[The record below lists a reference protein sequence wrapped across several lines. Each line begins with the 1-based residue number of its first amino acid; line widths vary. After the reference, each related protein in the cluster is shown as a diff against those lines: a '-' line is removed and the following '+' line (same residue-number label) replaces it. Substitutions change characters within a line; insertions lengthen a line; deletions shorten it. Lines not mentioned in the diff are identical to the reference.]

1 MAGEK
6 QREARDR
13 LAKFGGM
20 TLDDLAVAAAEEPGS
35 VISQVVEIEM
45 KRRVAVAQE
54 EAAKAQKDATVFLKR
69 TAAATV
75 VLAIAT
81 FVLAIATI
89 LLVLVTYLAM
99 PEEESTAP
107 TSARWLM
114 SRWEP
119 SPAYPVERSQRQVRR
134 H

>member
-13 LAKFGGM
+13 LAELGGM
-20 TLDDLAVAAAEEPGS
+20 TLDDLAVKAAEEPGS
-35 VISQVVEIEM
+35 TMSQVVEIEM

-69 TAAATV
+69 TAGATV
-75 VLAIAT
+75 ALAIAT

-114 SRWEP
+114 LP
-119 SPAYPVERSQRQVRR
+119 
-134 H
+134 